1 MSGLGED
8 ISRAEC
14 PAVHHFYCILPDLCG
29 GTLDLTDVSDNRSET
44 QFGIGLALFQNRS
57 RNLIDNLTKC
67 APNQGWTIPHP
78 VLLRIRLF

>member
-14 PAVHHFYCILPDLCG
+14 PAVHHFYCILPNLCG
-29 GTLDLTDVSDNRSET
+29 GTLDLTEVSDNRGET
-44 QFGIGLALFQNRS
+44 QFGKGPAHISKSKG
-57 RNLIDNLTKC
+57 NLIDNLTKC

-78 VLLRIRLF
+78 VYLHIRLF